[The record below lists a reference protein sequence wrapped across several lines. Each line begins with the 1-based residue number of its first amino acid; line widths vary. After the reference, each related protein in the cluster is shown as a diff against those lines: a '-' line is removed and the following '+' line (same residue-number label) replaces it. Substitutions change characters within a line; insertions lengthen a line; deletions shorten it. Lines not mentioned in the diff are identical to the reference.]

1 MEFDVDGIDAVFFSW
16 RGFIAP
22 KELTQAQIAFWD
34 DAFGKAVQS
43 EDWKKD
49 LEKNAWSED
58 YMGHA
63 ETRRHLDSEHQL
75 ITRMLSELGVLA
87 K

>member
-1 MEFDVDGIDAVFFSW
+1 M
-16 RGFIAP
+16 
-22 KELTQAQIAFWD
+22 
-34 DAFGKAVQS
+34 QS

-58 YMGHA
+58 FMGHA

-75 ITRMLSELGVLA
+75 ITRMLSELGVLT